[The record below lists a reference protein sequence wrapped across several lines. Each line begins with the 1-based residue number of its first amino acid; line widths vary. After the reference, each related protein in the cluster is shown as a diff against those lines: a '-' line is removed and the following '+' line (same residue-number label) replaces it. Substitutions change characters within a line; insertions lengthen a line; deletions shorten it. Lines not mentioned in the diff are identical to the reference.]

1 MSLVQTVNAAAQTAS
16 QKPAPKTGKPSPA
29 PLQRRS
35 SSEDFRDAIGRG
47 LSTVRR
53 NMAIVACYSVII
65 NMLVLAIP
73 IYLFNLS
80 DRVLTSRSTDTL
92 IMLTV
97 IVVGAI
103 LANVLLD
110 AVRRVILMRTA
121 VEIERRLGGP
131 VLAAAAKAAQGGST
145 REFQVL
151 GDLQAIRNFVI
162 GPTILLMFDA
172 PVGPIFLI
180 AVFMIHI
187 DLGLIT
193 VGAASLLLAAAI
205 INRKITETSF
215 TTASAYAARANRAAE
230 AMGHN
235 AMVINAMGMIP
246 EGVAIW
252 GRETAQSLSAQVKA
266 QDRNTV
272 IATISKFVRMTTQ
285 IAILAWGAKLALA
298 SELTGGMVIAG
309 SIVASRALGPIEG
322 TIEGWRGYVQAR
334 QAYQRIT
341 HLIVTSPLGQD
352 KLRLPSPQGR
362 LSVERVLFVPPTSK
376 KVVLNGVSFALEPGD
391 SLAIIG
397 SSGVGKSTLGKML
410 VGSIQP
416 TAGAVRLDL
425 MDLKNWDPRQF
436 GESIGYLPQDV
447 QLFPATIKDNIAR
460 MRDDASDAEVYAA
473 ADLADVHSVIAEFPQ
488 GYETMIAG
496 DGSPLSGGQKQRIG
510 LARAFYGRP
519 RFVVLDE
526 PNSNLDT
533 AGEAALGQAMTRA
546 KAQGITIVAITQ
558 RPALL
563 ASVDKI
569 LILRD
574 GTVQAFGPRED
585 IMALLRQSAA

>member
-1 MSLVQTVNAAAQTAS
+1 MTLSAAAQQTKAGPPRKRPPNPLA
-16 QKPAPKTGKPSPA
+16 KPQA
-29 PLQRRS
+29 PLERRS

-47 LSTVRR
+47 LATVRR
-53 NMAIVACYSVII
+53 NLAVIAGYSVLI
-65 NMLVLAIP
+65 NALVLAIP

-80 DRVLTSRSTDTL
+80 DRVLTSRSIDTL

-172 PVGPIFLI
+172 PIGPIFLF
-180 AVFMIHI
+180 AVFMVHV

-193 VGAASLLLAAAI
+193 VGACLLLLAIAM
-205 INRKITETSF
+205 INRKVTEASF
-215 TTASAYAARANRAAE
+215 TTASAYAARANQAAE
-230 AMGHN
+230 AMSHN

-252 GRETAQSLSAQVKA
+252 GRETAQSLTAQVKA
-266 QDRNTV
+266 QDRNTAM
-272 IATISKFVRMTTQ
+272 ATISKFIRMTTQ
-285 IAILAWGAKLALA
+285 IAILGWGAKLALA
-298 SELTGGMVIAG
+298 GELTGGMVIAG

-341 HLIVTSPLGQD
+341 HLIVTSPLGQT
-352 KLRLPSPQGR
+352 KLRLPAPQGR
-362 LSVERVLFVPPTSK
+362 LNVDRVLFVPQTSK
-376 KVVLNGVSFALEPGD
+376 KVILNGISFALEPGD

-416 TAGAVRLDL
+416 TAGSVRLDL

-447 QLFPATIKDNIAR
+447 QLFPATIKENIAR
-460 MRDDASDAEVYAA
+460 MREDACDADVYAA

-533 AGEAALGQAMTRA
+533 TGEAALGRAMLRA
-546 KAQGITIVAITQ
+546 KEQGITIVAITQ

-574 GTVQAFGPRED
+574 GTVQAFGPRDD
-585 IMALLRQSAA
+585 IMAQLRQTGA